1 MAQPPTVPSLLYSP
15 RAGPSGACH
24 PNHSRRI
31 PMDLSFEWNGRTLRV
46 YSDGGDFMVRIP
58 MESNDLDNL
67 REAIGGSNTDLSDLQ
82 SAVEE
87 LRSKLEDTQSSISS
101 ALDDAERHLSDASDE
116 VENAKSA
123 IDCHSDAAE
132 ALAEVERQ
140 MENLDS

>member
-1 MAQPPTVPSLLYSP
+1 
-15 RAGPSGACH
+15 
-24 PNHSRRI
+24 
-31 PMDLSFEWNGRTLRV
+31 MDLSFNFNGRSLRIE
-46 YSDGGDFMVRIP
+46 SDGGDFLCRIP
-58 MESNDLDNL
+58 LDSDDIENL